1 MLSSRRCVPM
11 RLMNRGI
18 IGPMRSLTLL
28 VLGFGIAA
36 CGSNKPPPNQVYLM
50 PAPGIYEEGKIDPFI
65 DNDPISR
72 GVQPG
77 ILYATDRA
85 VAAEDDK
92 KYDYYTHERGRVLR
106 LGEAYTKLGI
116 DETITWEEAR
126 RISLLKNRTDNYP
139 LEVTGIDE
147 FGILERT
154 IPPFNT
160 THERSAEPFNRL
172 EEEIRERLA
181 RSRIKDVYIY
191 VHGYK
196 VNFENPV
203 LVASELWHFLGYNG
217 AFIAYSWPTKFS
229 IWAYVADLE
238 NATNSARYLRTLILE
253 IAGIP
258 EVERIHVIGYRAGT
272 RLVSRTLADLGMYGY
287 QKSKEEIFA
296 RVKLGNVI
304 LIGSD
309 VDRNIMGGYL
319 LDGALR
325 IPEALTVYQSRAD
338 GALNMSRRVFRLERS
353 GQVVDK
359 GPLTAEET
367 KWFKEHPE
375 LRLIDVSHAE
385 GGTDHGGH
393 SYFRTSP
400 WVSSDILMT
409 LMYNLS
415 PAERG
420 LVQPEDLPLWDFPD
434 DYVERLRKSLVEVN
448 PALRK
453 APDKTGQSEE
463 GK

>member
-1 MLSSRRCVPM
+1 
-11 RLMNRGI
+11 
-18 IGPMRSLTLL
+18 MRSSTLTVIALTAMFAL
-28 VLGFGIAA
+28 IAA
-36 CGSNKPPPNQVYLM
+36 CGSNKPAPNQVFLM

-85 VAAEDDK
+85 PAAEDDK

-116 DETITWEEAR
+116 EEDITWEEAR
-126 RISLLKNRTDNYP
+126 EITLLKNRTEDYP
-139 LEVTGIDE
+139 LEVSGIEE
-147 FGILERT
+147 FGILEST
-154 IPPFNT
+154 ISPYSGDYE
-160 THERSAEPFNRL
+160 HSAEPLNRF
-172 EEEIRERLA
+172 EAEIRERLSH
-181 RSRIKDVYIY
+181 SRTKDVYIY

-238 NATNSARYLRTLILE
+238 NAMNSARYLRTLILD
-253 IAGIP
+253 IAKMP
-258 EVERIHVIGYRAGT
+258 EVEKIHVIGYSAGT
-272 RLVSRTLADLGMYGY
+272 RLVSRMLADLGMYGY
-287 QKSKEEIFA
+287 RLSKDEIDA
-296 RVKLGNVI
+296 GVKLGNVI

-309 VDRNIMGGYL
+309 VDRNIMAGYL

-325 IPEALTVYQSRAD
+325 IPGALTIYQSQDD
-338 GALNMSRRVFRLERS
+338 GALDMSRKIFRLERS
-353 GQVVDK
+353 GQVVLDR
-359 GPLTAEET
+359 PMTPEAARFFEA
-367 KWFKEHPE
+367 HPE
-375 LRLIDVSHAE
+375 LRLIDVTHAE

-393 SYFRTSP
+393 SYFRSSP
-400 WVSSDILMT
+400 WVSSDLLMT

-420 LVQPEDLPLWDFPD
+420 LVEYDDFPLWIFPTTTSSGC
-434 DYVERLRKSLVEVN
+434 VLLSPK
-448 PALRK
+448 
-453 APDKTGQSEE
+453 
-463 GK
+463 